1 MTTFLYQP
9 PRPDRKIK
17 AMRGR
22 APNRQLDDTAE
33 HIARGGLPVNPQ
45 VLKAVKEG
53 LASGAF
59 EAEPEKLTQLV
70 KSDPGLL
77 FHVAKGMRSVV
88 EEVREGLDPFEQLRV
103 LEQEKREKLFASSER
118 EISIHRLREATPAQI
133 LRYQHAII
141 SAKTAEAL
149 APSAAIEPDLAF
161 SGASLRQLGHS
172 LLAWNYPEIYA
183 RALLRQRTKGI
194 PIEGE
199 LKKMLGLSPAEVGAR
214 FAAEWQLKPE
224 LRRALTPSASG
235 QGAAI
240 STRGQADERLSLSE
254 LLDVSDLF
262 AKANDPQHYPKAQ
275 EQWRAVEEV
284 LEKALGVRVSELA
297 SPAIKEAFSYLEGQS
312 ARRID
317 TPFFKH
323 DDPPG
328 DLSDAQK
335 QLLEDNSYLKRCS
348 TNAQTALRKV
358 YQLTDPTQ
366 VSVDALRYL
375 VDRIVPELGFSSG
388 CLYLF
393 KRDSA
398 LLKPALRVGATP
410 LEQYRAYKENEGGP
424 VSGSLASPVTLAQ
437 QARKVDGSETIRLY
451 GSILNDTHPGVLA
464 LEVAPDKVEDVTHDA
479 STLFNAIR
487 RCMGQCLGGSPVS
500 TR

>member
-33 HIARGGLPVNPQ
+33 YIARGGLPVNPH

-53 LASGAF
+53 LASGVLH
-59 EAEPEKLTQLV
+59 EQPEKLAELV

-77 FHVAKGMRSVV
+77 FHVAKGLRSVV
-88 EEVREGLDPFEQLRV
+88 DEVRDGLDPLEQLKV
-103 LEQEKREKLFASSER
+103 LEQEKLERLFATSER
-118 EISIHRLREATPAQI
+118 EISVHRLREATPAQI

-149 APSAAIEPDLAF
+149 APSADIPADIAF

-194 PIEGE
+194 PLEGE
-199 LKKMLGLSPAEVGAR
+199 LKKLLGLSPAEIGAR

-224 LRRALTPSASG
+224 LRRALSPASPE
-235 QGAAI
+235 QGSAI
-240 STRGQADERLSLSE
+240 STRGQGDERLSLAE

-284 LEKALGVRVSELA
+284 LERALGVKVSELA
-297 SPAIKEAFSYLEGQS
+297 SPKIKEAFSYLEGQG

-317 TPFFKH
+317 TPFFRH
-323 DDPPG
+323 DEPAG
-328 DLSDAQK
+328 DLTESQK
-335 QLLEDNSYLKRCS
+335 QLLESNQYLKRCPS
-348 TNAQTALRKV
+348 DAQTALRKV
-358 YQLTDPTQ
+358 YQLTDPLQ
-366 VSVDALRYL
+366 VSVNALRYL

-393 KRDSA
+393 KRESGM
-398 LLKPALRVGATP
+398 LRPALRVGDTP
-410 LEQYRAYKENEGGP
+410 LEQYRACKENESGP
-424 VSGSLASPVTLAQ
+424 VSGSLSSTVTLAQ
-437 QARKVDGSETIRLY
+437 QTRRPDGSETIRLY

-464 LEVAPDKVEDVTHDA
+464 LEVSPDKVEDVHHDA
-479 STLFNAIR
+479 SILFNAIR
-487 RCMGQCLGGSPVS
+487 KCMGQCLGESAS
-500 TR
+500 SNR